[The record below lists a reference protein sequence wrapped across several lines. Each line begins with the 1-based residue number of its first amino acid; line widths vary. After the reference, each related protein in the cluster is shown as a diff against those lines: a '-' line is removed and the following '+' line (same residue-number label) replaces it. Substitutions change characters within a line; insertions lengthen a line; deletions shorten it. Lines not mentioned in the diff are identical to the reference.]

1 MGTKTYSRFKSKN
14 LLELDLNQ
22 QNMIKHT
29 KTEAYGVPIFVD
41 SIEVESN
48 VSNSYPSPNWL
59 FSEYKMLLIPI
70 SSDFLGKKVVKT
82 LAYTEDL
89 D

>member
-48 VSNSYPSPNWL
+48 VSNSYPSPN
-59 FSEYKMLLIPI
+59 
-70 SSDFLGKKVVKT
+70 
-82 LAYTEDL
+82 
-89 D
+89 